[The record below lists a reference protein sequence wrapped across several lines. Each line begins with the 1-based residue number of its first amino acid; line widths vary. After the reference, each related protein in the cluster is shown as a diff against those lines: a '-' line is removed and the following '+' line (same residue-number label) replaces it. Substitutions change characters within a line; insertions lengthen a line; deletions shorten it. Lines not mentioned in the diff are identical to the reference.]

1 MAILR
6 YYRYYYQC
14 YAYEPLYVFMSARTT
29 TSILTSRGRPSMM
42 PDTQEAGR
50 PQCGRPQCQLFG
62 LPWGLLASEG
72 FSFRTDRSSGFRVAL
87 SVGSKS
93 DSSSPAVLTASLD
106 PGTAG
111 PCFWQDP
118 RLTLTSLT

>member
-1 MAILR
+1 MPILR
-6 YYRYYYQC
+6 YYHYYYQC

-87 SVGSKS
+87 SVGSKYPDVPDLS
-93 DSSSPAVLTASLD
+93 MAHCKLNKEVPSKYRQESTESI
-106 PGTAG
+106 
-111 PCFWQDP
+111 
-118 RLTLTSLT
+118 